1 LGSIYQ
7 HSWRKSGGTGIHLLL
22 LTGAVALSACGGGGG
37 APASSPPVNR
47 IPTVSA
53 GADQSVAEMT
63 VVNLNGSGS
72 DPDAGDT
79 LTFAWTQ
86 TAGQSVTINN
96 ANTANADIIA
106 PDVAAGMPEVLTFQ
120 LSVSDG
126 NGGNATDTTDV
137 TVQEPQAMVTIS
149 GKVQYEFVPPNANC
163 FGLDYSAIVVRPIR
177 QATVQIVDSTTGGV
191 IDTMVSSDAGDYSFT
206 VAANTNVF
214 LRVRAELIRGGAN
227 PSWNVEVRDN
237 TANTGSP
244 LSQRPLYV
252 LDGATFD
259 SGGLPVTRDL
269 TATTGWGGS
278 SYTGVRAAAPGV
290 RAAAPFS
297 VLDTIYSMMSV
308 ILAEDPP
315 ANFPALDAFWSVN
328 NSSMQGTG
336 IFDDDIASGEL
347 GTSFYGSNRLFL
359 LGMENDDTEE
369 FDDHVVIHEW
379 GHYFEDNFSRSDSI
393 GGSHGL
399 GDSLDMRVAFGE
411 GFATA
416 MSGIGLNDPVYCD
429 TGGAGQGSRFL
440 RIDIENDGFGA
451 EGWYNEISVMNL
463 LYDLWDSNND
473 GADTGSLGFGPINN
487 VLTGTQAL
495 TPAFTSIFSFAT
507 ELKAQNPGQAALID
521 GILTEHSITSAGID
535 IYGSTEANNRGGAA
549 DVLPVYTTVI
559 PDGSTIN
566 ICSNDQFD
574 GNFDGNKLS
583 THRYLRMTVTNP
595 SPLTFTIITTTA
607 MPNPDD
613 PLDDSDQS
621 DPDILYFRNGQIE
634 NRVVGG
640 FPQGLSGDAN
650 QEIFTTPNIVA
661 AGDYV
666 IDLHE
671 FRYEDD
677 QSPANYPS
685 QTCFDVTIGP

>member
-7 HSWRKSGGTGIHLLL
+7 HSRRKTGGISIHLLL

-37 APASSPPVNR
+37 EPASSPPVNR
-47 IPTVSA
+47 VPTVSA

-72 DPDAGDT
+72 DPDVGDT

-96 ANTANADIIA
+96 ANTANADIMA
-106 PDVAAGMPEVLTFQ
+106 PDVAAGTPEVLTFQ
-120 LSVSDG
+120 LSVNDG
-126 NGGNATDTTDV
+126 NGGNATDAVDV

-177 QATVQIVDSTTGGV
+177 QATVQIVDGGTGVV
-191 IDTMVSSDAGDYSFT
+191 IDTMVSNDTGDYSFT
-206 VAANTNVF
+206 VTANTDVF
-214 LRVRAELIRGGAN
+214 LRVRAELIRGGVN

-244 LSQRPLYV
+244 LTLRPLYV

-269 TATTGWGGS
+269 TATTGWGGL
-278 SYTGVRAAAPGV
+278 SYTGV

-297 VLDTIYSMMSV
+297 VLDTIYSVMLV
-308 ILAEDPP
+308 ILAEDPQTD
-315 ANFPALDAFWSVN
+315 FPALDVFWSVN
-328 NSSMQGTG
+328 NSSVLGTG
-336 IFDDDIASGEL
+336 TFDEIVASGEI
-347 GTSFYGSNRLFL
+347 GTSFYFIDRLFL
-359 LGMENDDTEE
+359 LGMANDDTEE
-369 FDDHVVIHEW
+369 FDDHVVVHEW
-379 GHYFEDNFSRSDSI
+379 GHYFEDKFSRSDNI
-393 GGSHGL
+393 GGEHGL
-399 GDSLDMRVAFGE
+399 GDLVDMRLAFGE

-463 LYDLWDSNND
+463 IYDLWDTNND
-473 GADTGSLGFGPINN
+473 GADTGSLGFGPIYD
-487 VLTGTQAL
+487 VLTGIQAV
-495 TPAFTSIFSFAT
+495 TPAFKSIFSLAT
-507 ELKAQNPGQAALID
+507 ELKAQNPGQAALIN

-535 IYGSTEANNRGGAA
+535 IYGSTEANNRGGEV
-549 DVLPVYTTVI
+549 DVLPVYTTIV
-559 PDGSTIN
+559 PDGVSTIN

-574 GNFDGNKLS
+574 GNFVGNKLS
-583 THRYLRMTVTNP
+583 TNRYLRMTVTNP

-613 PLDDSDQS
+613 PLDDRDQS
-621 DPDILYFRNGQIE
+621 DPDLVYFRNGQIE

-640 FPQGLSGDAN
+640 LPQGLSGDAN

-671 FRYEDD
+671 FRYQDD

>member
-1 LGSIYQ
+1 MGSIYQ
-7 HSWRKSGGTGIHLLL
+7 HSRLKTGGIGIHLLL
-22 LTGAVALSACGGGGG
+22 LAAALALSACGGGGG
-37 APASSPPVNR
+37 TPASSPPVNR
-47 IPTVSA
+47 VPTVSA
-53 GADQSVAEMT
+53 GVDQSVAELT

-96 ANTANADIIA
+96 ASTANADFMA
-106 PDVAAGMPEVLTFQ
+106 PDVTAGAPEVLTFR
-120 LSVSDG
+120 LSVNDG
-126 NGGNATDTTDV
+126 NGGNATDTVDV

-149 GKVQYEFVPPNANC
+149 GKVQYEFVPPNTSCN
-163 FGLDYSAIVVRPIR
+163 GLNYAGTVTRFIR
-177 QATVQIVDSTTGGV
+177 QATVQIVDAGSGTV
-191 IDTMVSSDAGDYSFT
+191 IDTMVSNDMGDYSFT

-214 LRVRAELIRGGAN
+214 LRVRAELIRGGTN
-227 PSWNVEVRDN
+227 PSWDVEVRDN
-237 TANTGSP
+237 VVDPMDPSP
-244 LSQRPLYV
+244 PPLGQRPLYV
-252 LDGATFD
+252 LDGANFD
-259 SGGLPVTRDL
+259 SGTIDSTRPPT
-269 TATTGWGGS
+269 TAATGWGGS
-278 SYTGVRAAAPGV
+278 SYTGV

-308 ILAEDPP
+308 ILTEDSQ
-315 ANFPALDAFWSVN
+315 ANFQPLDAFWSVN
-328 NSSMQGTG
+328 NTTATPNGP
-336 IFDDDIASGEL
+336 DIDSGEI
-347 GTSFYGSNRLFL
+347 GTTFYRGDIDSLFL

-369 FDDHVVIHEW
+369 FDDHVVAHEW
-379 GHYFEDNFSRSDSI
+379 GHYFEDNFSRSDNI

-399 GDSLDMRVAFGE
+399 LQALDMRLAFGE

-416 MSGIGLNDPVYCD
+416 MSGIGLNDPIYCD
-429 TGGAGQGSRFL
+429 TSGAGQGNR
-440 RIDIENDGFGA
+440 RVGIDIENDSVAA
-451 EGWYNEISVMNL
+451 EGWYNEISVLNL
-463 LYDLWDSNND
+463 IYDLWDTNND
-473 GADTGSLGFGPINN
+473 GADTGSLGFGPIYD
-487 VLTGTQAL
+487 VLTGTQAV

-535 IYGSTEANNRGGAA
+535 IYGSTETNNRGGAD

-613 PLDDSDQS
+613 PADPSDQS